1 MLQSHSSLETLIKQM
16 NINLEYLSQWLR
28 ANKLSFN
35 VTKTEMIIFDSS
47 SKKTDHRIKYKV
59 DGERLTQND
68 TVKYLGV
75 LLDDHLL

>member
-1 MLQSHSSLETLIKQM
+1 M

>member
-1 MLQSHSSLETLIKQM
+1 
-16 NINLEYLSQWLR
+16 
-28 ANKLSFN
+28 
-35 VTKTEMIIFDSS
+35 MIIFDSS

-59 DGERLTQND
+59 DGEKLTQND

>member
-1 MLQSHSSLETLIKQM
+1 MSRKQ
-16 NINLEYLSQWLR
+16 
-28 ANKLSFN
+28 
-35 VTKTEMIIFDSS
+35 MIIFDSS

-59 DGERLTQND
+59 DGEKLTQND